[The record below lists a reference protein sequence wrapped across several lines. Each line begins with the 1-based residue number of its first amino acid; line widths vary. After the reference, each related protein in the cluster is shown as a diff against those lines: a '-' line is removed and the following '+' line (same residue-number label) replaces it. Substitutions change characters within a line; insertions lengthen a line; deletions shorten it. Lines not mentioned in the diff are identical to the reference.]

1 MARDWNKLAADVVEL
16 VGGKDNIASVT
27 HCVTRLRF
35 RLKDDTLADDKK
47 IGQLEGVIQVMRA
60 SGQYQVVI
68 GNKVGDAYDA
78 VVALLPELAGGAVA
92 ADDAAAGGAAEKKGG
107 FGLNAL
113 FDIVSGI
120 FVPFIGIFTA
130 AGLTRAL
137 AVMAVTLGWFT
148 EDSSTY
154 IILNAIGDGVFQ
166 FLPIFIA
173 RNAAKKFNCNE
184 WIAMGVAAFLCVPS
198 MVGLK
203 DAFAEAGGPTFFGI
217 PVIMPDSGYL
227 QSVFPIIFAVYL
239 QSWLEKPVA
248 KLPGLARDLLGNM
261 LVLVCTSLIT
271 LLVVG
276 PVINTISGWIAS
288 GLMAVLGVAPAL
300 AGFLIAALWPVLII
314 FGMHWG
320 IIPIMISNLMT
331 MGYDVIGPITNGT
344 NYVIGAAVLAILIK
358 TKKNSVRTT
367 ATECLASAWLGGI
380 TEPAIYGLL
389 LKYKRPF
396 ITMALSCG
404 ICGAATAILDV
415 HQVGILTTSVFT
427 LPVLGANM
435 GVPHLIAIGAAA
447 VAGFVSTFLI
457 GYNDNMAADE
467 E

>member
-1 MARDWNKLAADVVEL
+1 MATDWNKLATDVIEL
-16 VGGKDNIASVT
+16 VGGEDNITSIT

-35 RLKDDTLADDKK
+35 MLKDESKADDEQ
-47 IGQLEGVIQVMRA
+47 IGKLNGVIQVMHA

-68 GNKVGDAYDA
+68 GPKVGEAYDA
-78 VVALLPELAGGAVA
+78 VVAQLPGLAAGEVA
-92 ADDAAAGGAAEKKGG
+92 ADDAEQEEKAG
-107 FGLNAL
+107 FSLNSL

-130 AGLTRAL
+130 AGLARAL
-137 AVMAVTLGWFT
+137 VTMAVTLGWLDA
-148 EDSSTY
+148 ESSTY
-154 IILNAIGDGVFQ
+154 VILNAIGDGVFQ

-173 RNAAKKFNCNE
+173 NTAAKKFKCNE
-184 WIAMGVAAFLCVPS
+184 WIAMGVAAFLVVPS

-203 DAFAEAGGPTFFGI
+203 DTFAEAGGPNLFGL
-217 PVIMPDSGYL
+217 PVTLPDSGYL
-227 QSVFPIIFAVYL
+227 QAVFPIIFAVYL
-239 QSWLEKPVA
+239 QSWLEKPV
-248 KLPGLARDLLGNM
+248 KLLPQIARDLIGNM

-276 PVINTISGWIAS
+276 PVVNTVSGWIAS

-314 FGMHWG
+314 FGLHWG

-344 NYVIGAAVLAILIK
+344 NYVIGAAVLAILVK
-358 TKKNSVRTT
+358 TKKSGVRTT

-389 LKYKRPF
+389 LKFKRPF

-404 ICGAATAILDV
+404 VSGAVTAILDV
-415 HQVGILTTSVFT
+415 HQAGILTTSVFT
-427 LPVLGANM
+427 LPVLGATL
-435 GVPHLIAIGAAA
+435 GVGHLVGIAVAAA
-447 VAGFVSTFLI
+447 VGFATTFLF
-457 GYNDNMAADE
+457 GFNDDMVTDE
-467 E
+467 

>member
-1 MARDWNKLAADVVEL
+1 MATDWNKLATDVIEL
-16 VGGKDNIASVT
+16 VGGEENITSIT

-35 RLKDDTLADDKK
+35 MLKDEAKADDEK
-47 IGQLEGVIQVMRA
+47 IGKLDGVIQVMHA

-68 GNKVGDAYDA
+68 GAKVGEAYDA
-78 VVALLPELAGGAVA
+78 VVAQLPNLVAGEVA
-92 ADDAAAGGAAEKKGG
+92 DDDAADEGKEKGKGG
-107 FGLNAL
+107 FSLNSL

-130 AGLTRAL
+130 AGLARAL
-137 AVMAVTLGWFT
+137 ATMAVTLGWLSA
-148 EDSSTY
+148 ESSTY

-173 RNAAKKFNCNE
+173 NTAAKKFKCNQ
-184 WIAMGVAAFLCVPS
+184 WVAMGVAAFLVAPS

-203 DAFAEAGGPTFFGI
+203 DAFAEAGGPTLFGI

-227 QSVFPIIFAVYL
+227 QAVFPIIFAVYL
-239 QSWLEKPVA
+239 QSWLEKPI
-248 KLPGLARDLLGNM
+248 KLLPQIARDLLGNM

-276 PVINTISGWIAS
+276 PVVNTISGWIAA
-288 GLMAVLGVAPAL
+288 GLMSILGVAPGV

-314 FGMHWG
+314 FGLHWG

-344 NYVIGAAVLAILIK
+344 NYVIGATVLAILVK
-358 TKKNSVRTT
+358 TKKNSIRTT

-389 LKYKRPF
+389 IKYKRPF
-396 ITMALSCG
+396 VTMALSCG
-404 ICGAATAILDV
+404 I
-415 HQVGILTTSVFT
+415 
-427 LPVLGANM
+427 
-435 GVPHLIAIGAAA
+435 
-447 VAGFVSTFLI
+447 
-457 GYNDNMAADE
+457 
-467 E
+467 